1 MSLRATVAYPFRK
14 RGRERVA
21 ANDFVVALSLDRDW
35 YSPDQA
41 ERLIEVA
48 ESRDLLDRDGDD
60 LVVTFD
66 PGAVSIPEDFT
77 PDESLLRS
85 QSVFEELVERLVA
98 NGIEKREAV
107 AGINRLQNRLDV
119 TIEAAAVLYA
129 RREGLDVTDAAD
141 RAIEEL

>member
-14 RGRERVA
+14 EGRERVA

-48 ESRDLLDRDGDD
+48 VQRDLLDREGEA
-60 LVVTFD
+60 LVATFD
-66 PGAVSIPEDFT
+66 PSAVSIPDDFA

-85 QSVFEELVERLVA
+85 QSVFEELVDRLVA
-98 NGIEKREAV
+98 DGMEKREAV
-107 AGINRLQNRLDV
+107 AGINRLQNRLDI
-119 TIEAAAVLYA
+119 TIEAAAVLFA
-129 RREGLDVTDAAD
+129 RREGLAVSDAAA